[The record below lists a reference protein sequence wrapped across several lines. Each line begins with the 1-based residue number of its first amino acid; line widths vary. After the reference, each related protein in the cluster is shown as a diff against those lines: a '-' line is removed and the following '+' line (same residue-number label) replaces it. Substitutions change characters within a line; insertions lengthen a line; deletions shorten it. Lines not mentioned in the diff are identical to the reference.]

1 MSEPELN
8 VDIPNVAGWPTQ
20 SVDSLCSL
28 ISRGTAPVYVEHSEV
43 LAIGQRCVASTGF
56 APDFARPHSH
66 RAMRNVLKPES
77 GDVLLNSTGTGTIG
91 RSVVF
96 NSPGTFIVDGHVT
109 VMRPRAELADSR
121 WLNSVLRTPALQR
134 HLERFC
140 FAGSTN
146 QLELSR
152 TPLRVSRLPTPHIDE
167 QRAMGLVIDTLDTA
181 IHETEAIIA
190 KLKAVKQ
197 GLLHDLL
204 TRGIDAKGEQ
214 RPPQVE
220 APHLYKES
228 PLGWIPREWDAV
240 KLALLVS
247 SIGQGW
253 SPDCESRPVDSGSW
267 GVLKT
272 TAITWTGYDDQENK
286 ALPPIFKPR
295 PDLEVMA
302 EDILITRAGPASRVG
317 VVAYV
322 ESSREKLMISDKMYR
337 VRTLPTELP
346 AYIALA
352 LSSQVVQVELGR
364 ALSGMAESQTN
375 ISQAIVKNL
384 SVLRPPFEE
393 QFAIVDRVRTS
404 EGRIREEVESL
415 EKLKALKAGLMDDL
429 LTGRVRVTPLLAE
442 AVQQRGSD

>member
-1 MSEPELN
+1 MAEFVHYSIPAWDATGGAAIELGSQIESN
-8 VDIPNVAGWPTQ
+8 K
-20 SVDSLCSL
+20 
-28 ISRGTAPVYVEHSEV
+28 TA
-43 LAIGQRCVASTGF
+43 IT
-56 APDFARPHSH
+56 RP
-66 RAMRNVLKPES
+66 
-77 GDVLLNSTGTGTIG
+77 
-91 RSVVF
+91 
-96 NSPGTFIVDGHVT
+96 
-109 VMRPRAELADSR
+109 
-121 WLNSVLRTPALQR
+121 SVLVSKLNPRKTRVVAVPSPVERTCCSTEFICYQPKQSNEELSFWADY
-134 HLERFC
+134 
-140 FAGSTN
+140 FASADFSARLARVAVGSTN
-146 QLELSR
+146 SHTRATPKETLKWFVPEVPR
-152 TPLRVSRLPTPHIDE
+152 TE
-167 QRAMGLVIDTLDTA
+167 QKKIAQVFDTLDTA
-181 IHETEAIIA
+181 IHETEAIIG

-204 TRGIDAKGEQ
+204 TRGIDANGEL
-214 RPPQVE
+214 RPPQSE

-228 PLGWIPREWDAV
+228 PLGWISREWDAV

-253 SPDCESRPVDSGSW
+253 SPDCESRPADSGSW

-272 TAITWTGYDDQENK
+272 TAITWAGYDGQENK

-375 ISQAIVKNL
+375 ISQAIVKDL
-384 SVLRPPFEE
+384 SVLRPPLEE
-393 QFAIVDRVRTS
+393 QSAIVDRVRTS
-404 EGRIREEVESL
+404 ESRIREEVEL
-415 EKLKALKAGLMDDL
+415 NRPGN
-429 LTGRVRVTPLLAE
+429 
-442 AVQQRGSD
+442 

>member
-8 VDIPNVAGWPTQ
+8 VDIPNIAGWPTQ

-204 TRGIDAKGEQ
+204 TRGIDANGEL
-214 RPPQVE
+214 RPTQAE

-228 PLGWIPREWDAV
+228 PLGWIPKEWGLKPLGKILAEPTKNGLYKPSQFHGRGPLMVQMGGLFAGDAATFDTATRVQVTPFEFNVFGLANGDLLFARRSLVFEGAGQCVIVRDLAEPATFESSIVRVRVRPEEAHPEFVLQFLRGHRSNAQRRKLIRQVAVSGVSGADIRE
-240 KLALLVS
+240 LLVALPQLEE
-247 SIGQGW
+247 QGW
-253 SPDCESRPVDSGSW
+253 
-267 GVLKT
+267 
-272 TAITWTGYDDQENK
+272 
-286 ALPPIFKPR
+286 
-295 PDLEVMA
+295 
-302 EDILITRAGPASRVG
+302 
-317 VVAYV
+317 
-322 ESSREKLMISDKMYR
+322 
-337 VRTLPTELP
+337 
-346 AYIALA
+346 
-352 LSSQVVQVELGR
+352 
-364 ALSGMAESQTN
+364 
-375 ISQAIVKNL
+375 
-384 SVLRPPFEE
+384 
-393 QFAIVDRVRTS
+393 IVDRQLEMQT
-404 EGRIREEVESL
+404 RIDL
-415 EKLKALKAGLMDDL
+415 ELATAAKLRNQKAGLMDDL

-442 AVQQRGSD
+442 AEQQAGSD

>member
-1 MSEPELN
+1 MSESELN

-152 TPLRVSRLPTPHIDE
+152 TPLRVSRLPTPHIDD

-181 IHETEAIIA
+181 ILQTEAIIA

-204 TRGIDAKGEQ
+204 TRGIDANGEL

-228 PLGWIPREWDAV
+228 PLGWIPKEWEVQPLQHVADVVDPQPDHRTPREQEQGAPYIGIGDFDDTGDICISTCRKVIWSALEKQERRFTVRSGDIIYGKIGTIGQPKLLPEGRYALTANVFLIQPKRGSSFLFYSIDSRQFEKQILEVTNTTSQPALGIETVRLLGVPCPLVEEADSIAKILDAASN
-240 KLALLVS
+240 KLAS
-247 SIGQGW
+247 EQRS
-253 SPDCESRPVDSGSW
+253 
-267 GVLKT
+267 LKKLR
-272 TAITWTGYDDQENK
+272 NK
-286 ALPPIFKPR
+286 KF
-295 PDLEVMA
+295 
-302 EDILITRAGPASRVG
+302 
-317 VVAYV
+317 
-322 ESSREKLMISDKMYR
+322 
-337 VRTLPTELP
+337 
-346 AYIALA
+346 
-352 LSSQVVQVELGR
+352 
-364 ALSGMAESQTN
+364 
-375 ISQAIVKNL
+375 
-384 SVLRPPFEE
+384 
-393 QFAIVDRVRTS
+393 
-404 EGRIREEVESL
+404 
-415 EKLKALKAGLMDDL
+415 GLMDDL

-442 AVQQRGSD
+442 AAQQGGA